1 MVPFFPLQ
9 ASKTPLCDVQHGI
22 FTGADGS
29 QATEGNRQHRIDK
42 IAGALNLTVVE
53 GGVFILLQFFGL
65 FFIVQSANDLLHWG

>member
-9 ASKTPLCDVQHGI
+9 ASKTPLCDVQHRLI
-22 FTGADGS
+22 AGADGS

-53 GGVFILLQFFGL
+53 GGIFILIQFLGL
-65 FFIVQSANDLLHWG
+65 FIIVQSTNDLLQWR